1 MFVSYTLSYLMN
13 IIVSV
18 MGPIYFLLPEDA
30 ARDLGGRARE
40 RRLAGNLT
48 RKTLSAQSGVPES
61 TIRKFEMTGKIGL
74 VALLQ
79 VADALGCMDGFT
91 GLFPKKT
98 STTLDEFV
106 RPKRQRGK
114 K

>member
-1 MFVSYTLSYLMN
+1 
-13 IIVSV
+13 
-18 MGPIYFLLPEDA
+18 
-30 ARDLGGRARE
+30 
-40 RRLAGNLT
+40 
-48 RKTLSAQSGVPES
+48 
-61 TIRKFEMTGKIGL
+61 MTGKIGL